1 MVSTPLMLNVW
12 AFKTTYCIKKATTCP
27 NLFIYR
33 PTPTAG
39 ERSSRCR
46 LKLSSLSLEHNGTLI
61 CRTNEFINNINFNTQ
76 QIIQTWHINPDNSPT
91 LNIYSKF
98 WFFVKI
104 TIIQNINLQEL
115 YTDIDVNIT
124 VDFCKLKDSMRIINF
139 CSIAILVA
147 NGMRCEFDNCASCL
161 RIVFYNRGSDY
172 TSGSS

>member
-1 MVSTPLMLNVW
+1 M
-12 AFKTTYCIKKATTCP
+12 TYKPRQQP
-27 NLFIYR
+27 NFEHL
-33 PTPTAG
+33 
-39 ERSSRCR
+39 
-46 LKLSSLSLEHNGTLI
+46 LEVLI
-61 CRTNEFINNINFNTQ
+61 
-76 QIIQTWHINPDNSPT
+76 
-91 LNIYSKF
+91 
-98 WFFVKI
+98 FVKI
-104 TIIQNINLQEL
+104 TLIQNINLQEL